1 MWVGLVLLV
10 RPSHKGMHVVQYL
23 FQKGRGAATLYATR
37 SPSTVDRSVGKKG
50 LK

>member
-10 RPSHKGMHVVQYL
+10 RSSHKGMHVVQYL
-23 FQKGRGAATLYATR
+23 FQKGRGAATLFTAR
-37 SPSTVDRSVGKKG
+37 SPSTVDYSVGEKG